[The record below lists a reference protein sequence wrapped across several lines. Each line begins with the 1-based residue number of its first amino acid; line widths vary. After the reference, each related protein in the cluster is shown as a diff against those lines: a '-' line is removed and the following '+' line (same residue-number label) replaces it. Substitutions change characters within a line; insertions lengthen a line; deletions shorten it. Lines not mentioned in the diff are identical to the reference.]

1 MAKETATPA
10 PAETKAEKK
19 PEKKAP
25 AESVYTVSELAGNAR
40 SVFGTM
46 QECVVAAL
54 KTDGKADFDLQLS
67 PVHRR
72 HVDDGV
78 VRQIGVRDHNGT
90 VVDAVDCRVIHL
102 NLLNRSLLAFARE
115 DDVVTDLK
123 WLQQQNHH
131 PACKV

>member
-54 KTDGKADFDLQLS
+54 K
-67 PVHRR
+67 
-72 HVDDGV
+72 
-78 VRQIGVRDHNGT
+78 N
-90 VVDAVDCRVIHL
+90 
-102 NLLNRSLLAFARE
+102 
-115 DDVVTDLK
+115 
-123 WLQQQNHH
+123 
-131 PACKV
+131 

>member
-25 AESVYTVSELAGNAR
+25 AAESVYTVSELAGNAR

-54 KTDGKADFDLQLS
+54 KTDGKAEYTVSEAKEIVSKFLQKE
-67 PVHRR
+67 V
-72 HVDDGV
+72 
-78 VRQIGVRDHNGT
+78 
-90 VVDAVDCRVIHL
+90 
-102 NLLNRSLLAFARE
+102 
-115 DDVVTDLK
+115 K
-123 WLQQQNHH
+123 
-131 PACKV
+131 

>member
-54 KTDGKADFDLQLS
+54 KTDGKAEYTVS
-67 PVHRR
+67 EAVSYR
-72 HVDDGV
+72 
-78 VRQIGVRDHNGT
+78 ITCNNGNQRT
-90 VVDAVDCRVIHL
+90 LI
-102 NLLNRSLLAFARE
+102 N
-115 DDVVTDLK
+115 
-123 WLQQQNHH
+123 
-131 PACKV
+131 P

>member
-25 AESVYTVSELAGNAR
+25 AESVYTVSELAGNA

-54 KTDGKADFDLQLS
+54 KTDGKAEYTVSEAKEIVSKFLQKE
-67 PVHRR
+67 V
-72 HVDDGV
+72 
-78 VRQIGVRDHNGT
+78 
-90 VVDAVDCRVIHL
+90 
-102 NLLNRSLLAFARE
+102 
-115 DDVVTDLK
+115 K
-123 WLQQQNHH
+123 
-131 PACKV
+131 

>member
-10 PAETKAEKK
+10 PAETKAEKKPEKKAEKKPEKKAEKK

-54 KTDGKADFDLQLS
+54 KTDGKAEYTVSEAKEIVSKFLQKE
-67 PVHRR
+67 V
-72 HVDDGV
+72 
-78 VRQIGVRDHNGT
+78 
-90 VVDAVDCRVIHL
+90 
-102 NLLNRSLLAFARE
+102 
-115 DDVVTDLK
+115 K
-123 WLQQQNHH
+123 
-131 PACKV
+131 

>member
-54 KTDGKADFDLQLS
+54 KTDGKAEYLSLIHIYMQKEPSMSYTDALAKAWEDNPDLM
-67 PVHRR
+67 
-72 HVDDGV
+72 
-78 VRQIGVRDHNGT
+78 
-90 VVDAVDCRVIHL
+90 DAYD
-102 NLLNRSLLAFARE
+102 AEEGF
-115 DDVVTDLK
+115 
-123 WLQQQNHH
+123 
-131 PACKV
+131 

>member
-54 KTDGKADFDLQLS
+54 KTDGKAEY
-67 PVHRR
+67 
-72 HVDDGV
+72 
-78 VRQIGVRDHNGT
+78 T
-90 VVDAVDCRVIHL
+90 VC
-102 NLLNRSLLAFARE
+102 LLYTSNDE
-115 DDVVTDLK
+115 VCG
-123 WLQQQNHH
+123 
-131 PACKV
+131 CKAE

>member
-1 MAKETATPA
+1 MAKETATQA

-54 KTDGKADFDLQLS
+54 KTDGKAEYTVSEAKEIVRKFLQKE
-67 PVHRR
+67 V
-72 HVDDGV
+72 
-78 VRQIGVRDHNGT
+78 
-90 VVDAVDCRVIHL
+90 
-102 NLLNRSLLAFARE
+102 
-115 DDVVTDLK
+115 K
-123 WLQQQNHH
+123 
-131 PACKV
+131 